1 MEVYEGCCFLLDDI
15 GVDVTLKYEENYGLG
30 TVDPS
35 VVSQMYDAASSTV
48 YFHALKPGRT
58 TITANTVSGASTS
71 LTVAVKSL
79 GLPAAA
85 KKSPL
90 DVGIIL
96 SGSGFDQDMI
106 SYLEPYFEKYGWHTY
121 YVNLRFGMP
130 AQEALKSFVS
140 QDVDLIVFFGE
151 KMNLSSVDFDWSR
164 DAGIETL
171 VINDSNVQLLPKF
184 VTALRE
190 KSYL

>member
-35 VVSQMYDAASSTV
+35 VVSQMYDAASSNV

-85 KKSPL
+85 KKSPP
-90 DVGIIL
+90 GCGYHFI
-96 SGSGFDQDMI
+96 
-106 SYLEPYFEKYGWHTY
+106 
-121 YVNLRFGMP
+121 RFWFRPGY
-130 AQEALKSFVS
+130 
-140 QDVDLIVFFGE
+140 D
-151 KMNLSSVDFDWSR
+151 
-164 DAGIETL
+164 
-171 VINDSNVQLLPKF
+171 LLPGTLF
-184 VTALRE
+184 
-190 KSYL
+190 